1 MASIFY
7 WNYLNYYLIKIKYKE
22 IEEDFLMNKQFNFS
36 SMSYLYGAFNNEIK
50 ILLKQY
56 IIINKRSK
64 II

>member
-1 MASIFY
+1 
-7 WNYLNYYLIKIKYKE
+7 
-22 IEEDFLMNKQFNFS
+22 MNKQFNFS
-36 SMSYLYGAFNNEIK
+36 SKSYLYGAFNNEIK